1 MIRANFKR
9 FSLISTRLGEIKP
22 QKLHSK
28 RLFIIIEGNR
38 NWIGRL
44 ATDMYERI
52 VESEQETIELG
63 LRLADLL
70 QPADVLT
77 LEGDLGAG
85 KTTFTKSIAKGLG
98 ITRTVNSPTFT
109 ILKQYEGRYPLNHL
123 DVYRLADSDEDL
135 GWDEL
140 FYGDAVS
147 IVEWAHLIQEDLP
160 PERLAIQ
167 ILRLE
172 EDKRQFIF
180 EPIGKRYEQLCKELF
195 E

>member
-1 MIRANFKR
+1 MIY
-9 FSLISTRLGEIKP
+9 E
-22 QKLHSK
+22 Q
-28 RLFIIIEGNR
+28 IIN
-38 NWIGRL
+38 
-44 ATDMYERI
+44 
-52 VESEQETIELG
+52 SEQETEKLAYQ
-63 LRLADLL
+63 LADKLE
-70 QPADVLT
+70 PSDVLT

-85 KTTFTKSIAKGLG
+85 KTTFTKSVAKGLG

-109 ILKQYEGRYPLNHL
+109 ILKQYEGRVPLNHL

-147 IVEWAHLIQEDLP
+147 IIEWAHLIKEDLP

-167 ILRLE
+167 IQRLE
-172 EDKRQFIF
+172 DDKRKFIF
-180 EPIGKRYEQLCKELF
+180 TPLGKRYERLCEELF